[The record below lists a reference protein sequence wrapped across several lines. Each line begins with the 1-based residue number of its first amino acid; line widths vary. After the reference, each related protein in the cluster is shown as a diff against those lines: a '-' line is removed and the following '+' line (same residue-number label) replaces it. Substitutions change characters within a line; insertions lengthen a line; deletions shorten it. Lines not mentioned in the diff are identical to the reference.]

1 VLLVAPDIIITFAE
15 NQNIMSQVKEN
26 DTVVVHYTGKLTN
39 GEVFDSSE
47 GREPLEF
54 QMGSGQL
61 IPGFE
66 RAVMGMKVEES
77 KTFDIPS
84 AEAYGDLREDL
95 YYEVPRENFP
105 EHINP
110 EPGMRLSMGTG
121 DGREIPVTITN
132 VGQEV
137 VNLDANH
144 PLAGKDLTFEVRV
157 VEIK

>member
-1 VLLVAPDIIITFAE
+1 
-15 NQNIMSQVKEN
+15 MSQVKEK
-26 DTVVVHYTGKLTN
+26 DTVLVHYTGKLSN

-54 QMGSGQL
+54 TVGEGQL

-66 RAVMGMKVEES
+66 KAVMGMAKEES
-77 KTFDIPS
+77 KSFDVS
-84 AEAYGDLREDL
+84 SDEAYGAVREDL
-95 YYEVPRENFP
+95 HYEVPKNNFP
-105 EHINP
+105 ENIDP

-121 DGREIPVTITN
+121 DGREIPVTVTN
-132 VGQEV
+132 VGEES

-144 PLAGKDLTFEVRV
+144 PLAGKDLTFEIKV